1 MKYQLYKLS
10 FSTPVHFG
18 KNLLN
23 SSEYTLCSD
32 TIFSALC
39 SEVAREGEEAVDRLV
54 SLFRENKLVIS
65 DAFPYINDKF
75 FLPKP
80 YMRIEREENDD
91 SSVVRKAYKKL
102 NYIDADQFDSY
113 LNGKFD
119 IMSAASMSE
128 LGKSSVKISAAVRSD
143 KEETL
148 PYEVGL
154 FAFYANC
161 GLYLIVGYDS
171 DDAEALFDMVI
182 EQLGLSGIGGKCSSG
197 YGRFS
202 CEKIAATDWLVNRLA
217 DTNGTKMLLN
227 TALPKADELDR
238 IVGDARYSLIKRSGF
253 VTSTSYSD
261 TWQRKNDIY
270 MFKSGSCFSEQF
282 EGDIYD
288 VSNGVGKHPVYR
300 YGKPLMMR
308 VSL

>member
-10 FSTPVHFG
+10 FNTPVHFG

-23 SSEYTLCSD
+23 SSDYTLSSD

-39 SEVAREGEEAVDRLV
+39 SEVSRESEAAVDRLV
-54 SLFRENKLVIS
+54 ALFRGNELVIS
-65 DAFPYINDKF
+65 DAFPYIYDEL

-80 YMRIEREENDD
+80 YIHIEKEENND

-102 NYIDADQFDSY
+102 NYIGLNLFDSY
-113 LNGKFD
+113 LSGKFD
-119 IMSAASMSE
+119 VMSATSMSE
-128 LGKSSVKISAAVRSD
+128 LGKSSVKISAAVRNDSED
-143 KEETL
+143 TL

-154 FAFYANC
+154 YSFYPNC
-161 GLYLIVGYDS
+161 GLYLIAGYSS
-171 DDAEALFDMVI
+171 DDAEAFFDMCMQ
-182 EQLGLSGIGGKCSSG
+182 QLGLSGVGGKRSSG

-202 CEKIAATDWLVNRLA
+202 YRKIDADDWLVKRLD
-217 DTNGTKMLLN
+217 DTSGSVMLLN
-227 TALPKADELDR
+227 TALPKDNELEEVLNDS
-238 IVGDARYSLIKRSGF
+238 RYSLIKRSGF
-253 VTSTSYSD
+253 ITSPSYSD

-270 MFKSGSCFSEQF
+270 MFKSGSCFKERF

-288 VSNGVGKHPVYR
+288 VSNGSGKHPVYR

-308 VSL
+308 VSI